1 MNNIILNNIYEADT
15 LQHHGILGM
24 HWGVRRFQPY
34 GQGYDPKNEGKEVG
48 LAARMAGHTGS
59 YSSMYGRGRSKSEMA
74 KAALKSFGKKAY
86 GATQELADRAN
97 YAADR
102 ASRKLSE
109 AGKEA
114 RSGLARY
121 AAKYDEDTARR
132 TGYDSDPM
140 LTKLYEMG
148 SSKLLMKRV
157 GEKFGKDAKRKVSD
171 LKRTSWDDVK
181 SAMGDGASRFQES
194 MAKTKITSKQ
204 FFTNAQATMALLRGA
219 MDRSSSASQIVEGRE
234 RSRAYGTRSSG
245 AAIGAKNM
253 MELRDLGYRKPG
265 SKTLS
270 ETLYGKK
277 GNPFGG
283 DFSPFELSKLG
294 DKSSADKLMRLRED
308 YDKDRD
314 RERHNIL
321 YGLGQYSTSE
331 ALGRNR
337 MGKYKEPLRQV
348 GKVQGRDTL
357 LKDIQGALK
366 YGPTDYGKMSASIR
380 DIMSARN
387 EGLQFLDEKIT
398 PLAANTRFDRLPTKL
413 NDLDRR
419 LLGL

>member
-1 MNNIILNNIYEADT
+1 MILDLIYDQAEENE
-15 LQHHGILGM
+15 LYHHGILGM

-48 LAARMAGHTGS
+48 LAARMGGGHGS
-59 YSSMYGRGRSKSEMA
+59 FSSTYGRGRSKSEIA

-109 AGKEA
+109 AGKKA

-157 GEKFGKDAKRKVSD
+157 GEQFGKDAKRKVSD
-171 LKRTSWDDVK
+171 LKRTSWDDVR

-194 MAKTKITSKQ
+194 MAKTKIASKQ
-204 FFTNAQATMALLRGA
+204 FSTNAQATMALLRGA
-219 MDRSSSASQIVEGRE
+219 MDRSSSASQILEGRFVNSISPIAKSMAIE
-234 RSRAYGTRSSG
+234 TANATAPRDYLKYIRGDLEPIGKNKYWQAKPGNNYALSRGSSAGYKIPEIANSMNSWNSGKDTPLTISPSYPVAYGKYESYVDRM
-245 AAIGAKNM
+245 AK
-253 MELRDLGYRKPG
+253 
-265 SKTLS
+265 
-270 ETLYGKK
+270 
-277 GNPFGG
+277 
-283 DFSPFELSKLG
+283 
-294 DKSSADKLMRLRED
+294 
-308 YDKDRD
+308 
-314 RERHNIL
+314 
-321 YGLGQYSTSE
+321 
-331 ALGRNR
+331 R
-337 MGKYKEPLRQV
+337 MGVIPLSDV
-348 GKVQGRDTL
+348 SSSSSTDIGK
-357 LKDIQGALK
+357 
-366 YGPTDYGKMSASIR
+366 
-380 DIMSARN
+380 
-387 EGLQFLDEKIT
+387 
-398 PLAANTRFDRLPTKL
+398 
-413 NDLDRR
+413 R